1 MGDVASPSTGNV
13 KDFKKARQSTRPPEL
28 PNYMEAASAR
38 DLSNLPD
45 NQDQANEA
53 NLEIVENKNNA
64 AVADNTEKAIA
75 DQFGDKVQSDEDR
88 QKDLDQAKGGNT
100 TVQVLKA
107 TNQDDWPFT
116 GKISV
121 SENGLSAFL
130 SVSDERIF
138 ESTEAKKS
146 SFWKNYS
153 SSHNLNYGLS
163 DKVIK
168 SLIGIVNTGEAID
181 NFEVAVGKAA
191 QGCDSPYIH
200 EIWKEKVVF
209 TDGRVPSLK
218 ESWQRLFVQN
228 NQIIGEI
235 RFKNESS
242 EGIDVFGNVLEP
254 PPIEYPE
261 LTLCDEIEFKDGVI
275 SAKVSG
281 VPSVKNFVITFSTDL
296 SFKGSVHNATG
307 AISYDGDVIIESNLE
322 AGAEIRVSGNL
333 TVNGMVA
340 GGLVIV
346 HGTLEVKG
354 GIKTGTSVPI
364 KCTELNCQFVEN
376 SVVEVEEN
384 ANIERSVI
392 SSEIY
397 AEENLTIGIG
407 ESNSKVLGSLISAK
421 QKLKVNNV
429 GGSNTQNSIYIG
441 TDTETI
447 KHYAHTSK
455 RIDYFKELLTD
466 ASSGKVKKGTEQ
478 QNLKTRVKK
487 LKRIISKLEEKHKRL
502 KTQLKPVEGSRL
514 DIIGQAYPETT
525 INVGRKK
532 HTLRS
537 KISKIS
543 VDGDSRSP
551 FEQLS
556 GGR

>member
-1 MGDVASPSTGNV
+1 M
-13 KDFKKARQSTRPPEL
+13 
-28 PNYMEAASAR
+28 
-38 DLSNLPD
+38 
-45 NQDQANEA
+45 
-53 NLEIVENKNNA
+53 
-64 AVADNTEKAIA
+64 
-75 DQFGDKVQSDEDR
+75 
-88 QKDLDQAKGGNT
+88 
-100 TVQVLKA
+100 
-107 TNQDDWPFT
+107 
-116 GKISV
+116 
-121 SENGLSAFL
+121 
-130 SVSDERIF
+130 
-138 ESTEAKKS
+138 
-146 SFWKNYS
+146 
-153 SSHNLNYGLS
+153 
-163 DKVIK
+163 
-168 SLIGIVNTGEAID
+168 
-181 NFEVAVGKAA
+181 
-191 QGCDSPYIH
+191 
-200 EIWKEKVVF
+200 
-209 TDGRVPSLK
+209 
-218 ESWQRLFVQN
+218 
-228 NQIIGEI
+228 
-235 RFKNESS
+235 
-242 EGIDVFGNVLEP
+242 
-254 PPIEYPE
+254 
-261 LTLCDEIEFKDGVI
+261 
-275 SAKVSG
+275 
-281 VPSVKNFVITFSTDL
+281 
-296 SFKGSVHNATG
+296 HNATG
-307 AISYDGDVIIESNLE
+307 AISYDGDVIIESNIE

-346 HGTLEVKG
+346 HGTLEVAG

-392 SSEIY
+392 SPEIY
-397 AEENLTIGIG
+397 AEENLTIGVG

-502 KTQLKPVEGSRL
+502 KTQLKSVEGSRL

-525 INVGRKK
+525 INVGRKAY
-532 HTLRS
+532 TLRS

-543 VDGDSRSP
+543 IDGDSRSP
-551 FEQLS
+551 FGAIIS
-556 GGR
+556 GR

>member
-1 MGDVASPSTGNV
+1 M
-13 KDFKKARQSTRPPEL
+13 
-28 PNYMEAASAR
+28 
-38 DLSNLPD
+38 
-45 NQDQANEA
+45 
-53 NLEIVENKNNA
+53 
-64 AVADNTEKAIA
+64 
-75 DQFGDKVQSDEDR
+75 
-88 QKDLDQAKGGNT
+88 
-100 TVQVLKA
+100 
-107 TNQDDWPFT
+107 
-116 GKISV
+116 
-121 SENGLSAFL
+121 
-130 SVSDERIF
+130 
-138 ESTEAKKS
+138 
-146 SFWKNYS
+146 
-153 SSHNLNYGLS
+153 S
-163 DKVIK
+163 DKIIK
-168 SLIGIVNTGEAID
+168 SLIGIINTGEAID

-218 ESWQRLFVQN
+218 ESWQRLFVQK

-242 EGIDVFGNVLEP
+242 EGMDVFGNVLEP

-307 AISYDGDVIIESNLE
+307 AISYDGDVIIESNIE

-455 RIDYFKELLTD
+455 EL
-466 ASSGKVKKGTEQ
+466 
-478 QNLKTRVKK
+478 
-487 LKRIISKLEEKHKRL
+487 IISK
-502 KTQLKPVEGSRL
+502 
-514 DIIGQAYPETT
+514 
-525 INVGRKK
+525 N
-532 HTLRS
+532 
-537 KISKIS
+537 
-543 VDGDSRSP
+543 
-551 FEQLS
+551 F
-556 GGR
+556 